1 MTIHFDF
8 MTTKFDSEGN
18 EILSSTLEE
27 GETLTSGITYAQVL
41 HNGTIP
47 AVPSDTQLGSLG
59 INTDETEH
67 IVLDP
72 SLDSTLPAGIA
83 RDSQDESVQAPND
96 AAKEEAEA
104 SGETTETVEP
114 TAVDP
119 EVPAEETSEEEVP
132 ARPKDYESKSV
143 WFEYA
148 KTFGYEGTEDENSK
162 QFFIDNY
169 GN

>member
-27 GETLTSGITYAQVL
+27 GETLTSGVTYAQVL

-47 AVPSDTQLGSLG
+47 AVPSDTQLGKLG

-72 SLDSTLPAGIA
+72 SLDSTLPAGLA
-83 RDSQDESVQAPND
+83 QTHQDEDVVAPND
-96 AAKEEAEA
+96 AAKAEAEEQ
-104 SGETTETVEP
+104 GETTETVEP

-119 EVPAEETSEEEVP
+119 ETSEEEVP
-132 ARPKDYESKSV
+132 ARPKDSASKTE

-148 KTFGYEGTEDENSK
+148 QTFGYEGTKDENTT
-162 QFFIDNY
+162 QWFIENY